1 MKDNLYVAIF
11 NFICCLISAM
21 FGNTGW
27 AFVNL
32 IFGFI
37 NLAIYY
43 DRRY

>member
-1 MKDNLYVAIF
+1 MKANLYVAIF

-21 FGNTGW
+21 GGNTGW
-27 AFVNL
+27 AFANL

-37 NLAIYY
+37 NLAIY